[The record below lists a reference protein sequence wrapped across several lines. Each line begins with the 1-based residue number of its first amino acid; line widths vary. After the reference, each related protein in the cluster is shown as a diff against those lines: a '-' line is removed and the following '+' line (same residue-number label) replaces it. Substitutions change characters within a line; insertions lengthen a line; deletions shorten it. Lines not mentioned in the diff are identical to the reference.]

1 MGQGS
6 IQEIVNSSRRA
17 HQSVEIRGQERHSQR
32 VDSAETND
40 AHVALNQPL
49 TVRVLHVADAVG
61 EFIAWWG
68 FKAIHGRIWALL
80 ALSAGPRSQAEVA
93 DLLSVSRA
101 LVSSAMHELHER
113 GLVRSVG
120 GSRQAPWTAVMDVW
134 PVIADVLRQREWILI
149 ERARITLDAAIEEA
163 ELLDSAGERF
173 GFDLDRMRVLLSLAE
188 MAQRFLRIL
197 VALRVPRSLSTLGDW
212 LVKATGLLGSLRRLR

>member
-1 MGQGS
+1 M
-6 IQEIVNSSRRA
+6 
-17 HQSVEIRGQERHSQR
+17 
-32 VDSAETND
+32 DTNTAQTAQD
-40 AHVALNQPL
+40 HPL

-80 ALSAGPRSQAEVA
+80 ALSSGPRSQAEVA
-93 DLLSVSRA
+93 DLLGVSRA
-101 LVSSAMHELHER
+101 LVSTAMHELHER

-120 GSRQAPWTAVMDVW
+120 DSRQAPWVAVMDVW

-149 ERARITLDAAIEEA
+149 ERARVTLEAAIEEA
-163 ELLDSAGERF
+163 ELLDAYDDHA
-173 GFDLDRMRVLLSLAE
+173 GFDLDRMRVLLSLTD

-197 VALRVPRSLSTLGDW
+197 VALRVPRSVASLGEW

>member
-1 MGQGS
+1 MESTENNTAPTAQD
-6 IQEIVNSSRRA
+6 
-17 HQSVEIRGQERHSQR
+17 H
-32 VDSAETND
+32 
-40 AHVALNQPL
+40 PL

-80 ALSAGPRSQAEVA
+80 ALSSGPRAQAEVA
-93 DLLSVSRA
+93 DLLGVSRA
-101 LVSSAMHELHER
+101 LVSAAMHELHER
-113 GLVRSVG
+113 GLVRPVG
-120 GSRQAPWTAVMDVW
+120 DSRQAPWVAVMDVW

-149 ERARITLDAAIEEA
+149 ERARVTLEAAIEEA
-163 ELLDSAGERF
+163 ELLEAADEHI
-173 GFDLDRMRVLLSLAE
+173 GFDLDRMRVLLNLTE

-197 VALRVPRSLSTLGDW
+197 VSLRVPRSIASLGDW